1 MPKLDLGR
9 LPIVFG
15 VTGHRDVRAEDEPVL
30 RAAIEAIFARFE
42 AAYPST
48 PLLLLTPLAEG
59 ADQLAAEV
67 AVRRGIPFRV
77 PIPMPLPQYRD
88 DFTGADRLAKFDA
101 LLSRADGPPYE
112 MPYYGDTTAAN
123 AGDEAR
129 RAHQYALLASHLSR
143 AAHVLIALWD
153 GVPSGTTGG
162 TAQAVR
168 FRVLG
173 VPECY
178 RRRSYIDAPE
188 TGPVYH
194 IWTPRAGGAEPLEA
208 AGRLRLCVRRTRGS
222 AGPRF
227 PNSLA
232 EQFEDIAAVPDGAP
246 DPFTGLYGRIETFN
260 RDCALVPRSAPA
272 VPESAAGSLRAVA
285 ENVAT
290 FYQRKY
296 VAALRTIFF
305 ATAAAVLTFFLYA
318 DIVPQAHP
326 IVVFYLIAFAL
337 AVATYFNARNARW
350 QDRSQDYRALE
361 IGLHV
366 QQAWDAAGLQSSVAD
381 FYLRRQQSEL
391 DWIRDAIR
399 TAHTVDRQR
408 PFDEAH
414 ATAAVRDFVLRQY
427 AYFAGTAAD
436 ERVAA
441 IDGSAPVAGRAQRE
455 RRKADLL
462 RRLNRLAL
470 RLSFSF
476 SLVLITYGLLAWLA
490 PERAAFAADESRWH
504 GYLMFAIGITAA
516 AAALFGEY
524 SSRRAHAQQMRR
536 YDVMAAIYRRAL
548 DALDEA
554 AQQSAWRDPGDGPR
568 PSLLETARACILEL
582 GHEALSENSDW
593 LLMHREQPLQLISV
607 R

>member
-1 MPKLDLGR
+1 
-9 LPIVFG
+9 
-15 VTGHRDVRAEDEPVL
+15 
-30 RAAIEAIFARFE
+30 
-42 AAYPST
+42 
-48 PLLLLTPLAEG
+48 
-59 ADQLAAEV
+59 
-67 AVRRGIPFRV
+67 
-77 PIPMPLPQYRD
+77 MPLEQYRD
-88 DFTGADRLAKFDA
+88 DFSDAERRANFEA
-101 LLSRADGPPYE
+101 LLQRADGPPYDIAF
-112 MPYYGDTTAAN
+112 YGDTVAAN
-123 AGDEAR
+123 VRDGTR

-153 GVPSGTTGG
+153 GVPSGTIGG

-194 IWTPRAGGAEPLEA
+194 IWTPRAGGAAPEDAP
-208 AGRLRLCVRRTRGS
+208 GRLRLCVRRASGT
-222 AGPRF
+222 AAPRL

-232 EQFEDIAAVPDGAP
+232 QQFEEIVAAPDGAP
-246 DPFTGLYGRIETFN
+246 DPFAALYGRIETFN
-260 RDCALVPRSAPA
+260 RDCALVARPAPA
-272 VPESAAGSLRAVA
+272 GPESAAGSLRAVA
-285 ENVAT
+285 ESVAT
-290 FYQRKY
+290 YYQRKY
-296 VAALRTIFF
+296 VGALRTIYF

-326 IVVFYLIAFAL
+326 IVVFYLIAFAFG
-337 AVATYFNARNARW
+337 VATYIKARNARW

-366 QQAWDAAGLQSSVAD
+366 QAVWDAAGLQRSVAD
-381 FYLRRQQSEL
+381 VYLRRQQSEL

-399 TAHTVDRQR
+399 TAHTVDGQR
-408 PFDEAH
+408 PFDEAK
-414 ATAAVRDFVLRQY
+414 ATAAARDFVLRQY
-427 AYFAGTAAD
+427 AYFAGASAD

-441 IDGSAPVAGRAQRE
+441 ISGSPPAAGRAQRE
-455 RRKADLL
+455 RRKADLF
-462 RRLNRLAL
+462 RRLNRVAL
-470 RLSFSF
+470 RLSFGF
-476 SLVLITYGLLAWLA
+476 SLLLITYGLLAWLV
-490 PERAAFAADESRWH
+490 PQRAAFAADESRWH
-504 GYLMFAIGITAA
+504 GYLMFSVGVTAA

-524 SSRRAHAQQMRR
+524 STRRAHAQQMRR

-554 AQQSAWRDPGDGPR
+554 AQQTAWRDPGDGPR
-568 PSLLETARACILEL
+568 PAQLDTVRACMLEL